1 PGTGLQGEF
10 DANATPQRGGPPPRC
25 FFFASRA
32 RRPLLWIQ
40 HCERPA
46 HQSANGGDGMRTR
59 GALIGLVLIITAVTP
74 ALAED
79 DPRWLL
85 STSVNYSVGDYGTNK
100 DTTIVSVP
108 VTFGVRPV
116 DQLWIS
122 LTLPWIYQSGE
133 NVVVTAGGV
142 AVRKKGGSGKFA
154 RPERS
159 TSESGVGDLL
169 LKVSYTVLEER
180 DFVPEIAPYVKIK
193 FPTADSDRGLGTGE
207 FDETIGGDLRIVERI
222 GRLGGLPGIHISVL
236 TWSFRPAP
244 ATKSLR
250 AHERVGRH
258 SPRRR
263 HRAVHGDG
271 VERALEVK
279 IGKRSKLEHELAR
292 TKRTQI
298 DRVRCVVP
306 AAGPAGAEAPS

>member
-1 PGTGLQGEF
+1 
-10 DANATPQRGGPPPRC
+10 
-25 FFFASRA
+25 
-32 RRPLLWIQ
+32 
-40 HCERPA
+40 
-46 HQSANGGDGMRTR
+46 MRTR

-100 DTTIVSVP
+100 DTTIVYVP
-108 VTFGVRPV
+108 VTFGVRPI

-122 LTLPWIYQSGE
+122 LTLPWIYQSSE

-207 FDETIGGDLRIVERI
+207 FDETIGVDLSKRLIDGLFGFVTLSYTFVGDPPGTNFRDSFGWSVGPAYSI
-222 GRLGGLPGIHISVL
+222 GPLSLFAFLDGSTAISPGQADPL
-236 TWSFRPAP
+236 E
-244 ATKSLR
+244 L
-250 AHERVGRH
+250 RVGAEYRLT
-258 SPRRR
+258 
-263 HRAVHGDG
+263 
-271 VERALEVK
+271 RALK
-279 IGKRSKLEHELAR
+279 F
-292 TKRTQI
+292 T
-298 DRVRCVVP
+298 
-306 AAGPAGAEAPS
+306 GAVTRGLSNGSADWGGSLGFTFRF

>member
-1 PGTGLQGEF
+1 
-10 DANATPQRGGPPPRC
+10 
-25 FFFASRA
+25 
-32 RRPLLWIQ
+32 
-40 HCERPA
+40 
-46 HQSANGGDGMRTR
+46 
-59 GALIGLVLIITAVTP
+59 LIGLVLIITGVTP

-122 LTLPWIYQSGE
+122 LTLPWIYQSSE

-207 FDETIGGDLRIVERI
+207 FDETIGVDLSKRLIDGLFGFVTLSYTFVGDPPGTNFRDSFGWSVGPAYSI
-222 GRLGGLPGIHISVL
+222 GPLSLFTFLDGSTAISPGQSDPL
-236 TWSFRPAP
+236 E
-244 ATKSLR
+244 L
-250 AHERVGRH
+250 RVGAEYRLT
-258 SPRRR
+258 
-263 HRAVHGDG
+263 
-271 VERALEVK
+271 RALK
-279 IGKRSKLEHELAR
+279 F
-292 TKRTQI
+292 T
-298 DRVRCVVP
+298 
-306 AAGPAGAEAPS
+306 GAVTRGLSNGSADWGGSLGFTFRF

>member
-1 PGTGLQGEF
+1 M
-10 DANATPQRGGPPPRC
+10 
-25 FFFASRA
+25 S
-32 RRPLLWIQ
+32 
-40 HCERPA
+40 
-46 HQSANGGDGMRTR
+46 TR
-59 GALIGLVLIITAVTP
+59 GALIGLVLIITGVTP

-122 LTLPWIYQSGE
+122 LTLPWIYQSSE

-180 DFVPEIAPYVKIK
+180 DFVPEIAPVIYVRRRPSGHKL
-193 FPTADSDRGLGTGE
+193 PRLLRLERRSGVLDRTSVPVHVPRR
-207 FDETIGGDLRIVERI
+207 FDRHLAGAVGSSRAPRGSGVQAHEGAEVHRSGDPRIVERI

-236 TWSFRPAP
+236 TWLFRPAP